1 MGLGGI
7 KLAEYADPRAVSRG
21 VGLAASS
28 KAVAARTVRRDDD
41 VTIIAAQV
49 ASASGIADYF
59 DTSVMFGDFESRIVD
74 YECTCPAIARF
85 DGLCKH
91 CVALVTT
98 YFTQPHS
105 FRDTGANRTAT
116 RSRRATSEALARCL
130 AQGAPAPAGAGS
142 RGTGALALGVAPGSV
157 HLAVRLI
164 FDGRFWSMS
173 LDAEGLQ
180 GTYVVR
186 DVEAFAHR
194 VRRGEH
200 FSYGKK
206 LAFAHRLEA
215 FDEPSRA
222 VARKVAELFPDERLF
237 GGSMFRTAGSKRVV
251 RLRESEL
258 ADMLAA
264 MGEGAAFTLERRG
277 GIEEE
282 AQARWGRPSD
292 RARAQEKAAPE
303 AGNGVATSGSASA
316 TSAPTQW
323 IIAEDVPAL
332 ALRFVSAED
341 GYSLALSEP
350 VLVVRGLEEAFVL
363 FDGTAARVTGADAR
377 AFAFLREAG
386 LTEEGADAGVSA
398 GAGAGGSVF
407 VAERD
412 AEAFCNRALP
422 VLGETIDV
430 ELPEVWEAL
439 RPVAGTLAFYFDV
452 TGKKEAALIRLVVK
466 AFYGER
472 EVVLESPADSVEEP
486 ELRPASSQAFR
497 DQALEDAAVAMAAQ
511 FFDGSMT
518 LPLRQTELAGELL
531 YGGLAQFRAI
541 GDVFTTPAFDRLIV
555 ERPPRVSLGLS
566 LRANLIQMDVRES
579 DLSAD
584 ELRAMLSAY
593 RRRKRFHRLSDGRIA
608 ALADGDVAA
617 LDDMMRDLGVSADE
631 LLAGGAELPTYQAF
645 YLDREYGD
653 AVRDRAFEDYLRC
666 LDGPGEPVAVPASLT
681 GTLRPYQMEGF
692 QWLARL
698 ASLGF
703 GGILADEMGLGKTLQ
718 MIALVKSLRDTD
730 KLDGPVLVACP
741 ASLVFNWAD
750 EFARFAPDV
759 PVCALEGS
767 RPHREAL
774 LARASGVVAEKGRVC
789 GSGRALG
796 RGDAADGDASE
807 AAASAVIVA
816 SYDRVRIDAASLAR
830 IEWSLVVLDEAQYIK
845 NHATKTTR
853 AVKRLRSRLRFA
865 LTGTPVEN
873 RLSELWSIFDFL
885 MPGFLGSYERFRERY
900 ELGIIGEDEEAAA
913 RLRALIEPFVLRRR
927 KADVLTDLPA
937 KFESIRYVPLGRE
950 QRRLYDGAEQRLRE
964 DLNAQK
970 RQNASRANRR
980 GRIPD
985 AEKSAVEV
993 LAELTRLRQ
1002 IALDPS
1008 LVFENYKG
1016 GAEKLGAIMELVDE
1030 AMEAG
1035 RKVLVFSQFTSYL
1048 DVLSAE
1054 FDRRGIGHF
1063 AITGATPKRE
1073 RVRLVNEFNGDETPV
1088 FLVSLKAGG
1097 TGLNLTGAS
1106 VVVHADPWWN
1116 AAATD
1121 QATDRA
1127 HRIGQSREVD
1137 VYKVVAKGT
1146 IEERIVALQEA
1157 KRDLADSVIAATNG
1171 EALAGLTRERLAEL
1185 LGEAD

>member
-7 KLAEYADPRAVSRG
+7 KLADYADPRAVSRG
-21 VGLAASS
+21 VGLAASA
-28 KAVAARTVRRDDD
+28 KAVTARTVRRDDD
-41 VTIIAAQV
+41 TTIIAAQV

-59 DTSVMFGDFESRIVD
+59 ETSVMFGDFESRIVD

-98 YFTQPHS
+98 YFTQPRS
-105 FRDTGANRTAT
+105 FQDTGAARAAT
-116 RSRRATSEALARCL
+116 QARRATSEALARCL
-130 AQGAPAPAGAGS
+130 AQPARPAAGAPGRSGAVAS
-142 RGTGALALGVAPGSV
+142 ALGVAPDSV
-157 HLAVRLI
+157 HLAVHLA
-164 FDGRFWSMS
+164 FDGRLWSLR
-173 LDAEGLQ
+173 LDAEGPQ

-194 VRRGEH
+194 VQRGEF

-215 FDEPSRA
+215 FDESSRA
-222 VARKVAELFPDERLF
+222 VARTLAEVFPDERLF
-237 GGSMFRTAGSKRVV
+237 GGSTFRAVSGKREV
-251 RLRESEL
+251 RLREAEL
-258 ADMLAA
+258 AGMLGA
-264 MGEGAAFTLERRG
+264 MGEGTSFVLERREGEAMTLLAAGRG
-277 GIEEE
+277 GERARVGAK
-282 AQARWGRPSD
+282 AQAEAKAPAERGGLANRASGVGEAARW
-292 RARAQEKAAPE
+292 
-303 AGNGVATSGSASA
+303 VV
-316 TSAPTQW
+316 
-323 IIAEDVPAL
+323 AEDAPAL
-332 ALRFVSAED
+332 SLEFLLAEGGYDLR
-341 GYSLALSEP
+341 LSKE
-350 VLVVRGLEEAFVL
+350 VLVVRGLEVAFVL
-363 FDGTAARVTGADAR
+363 ADGVAARTTGADAR
-377 AFAFLREAG
+377 AFSFLRDAE
-386 LTEEGADAGVSA
+386 LDAGRA
-398 GAGAGGSVF
+398 AF

-412 AEAFCNRALP
+412 AEAFCRRALP
-422 VLGETIDV
+422 VLEETLAVD
-430 ELPEVWEAL
+430 LPEAWEAL

-472 EVVLESPADSVEEP
+472 EVVLESPADSAEEP

-497 DQALEDAAVAMAAQ
+497 DQDLEDAGVAVAAQ

-531 YGGLAQFRAI
+531 YGGLAQFRAL
-541 GDVFTTPAFDRLIV
+541 GEVFTTPAFDRLIV

-608 ALADGDVAA
+608 ALGDGDVAA
-617 LDDMMRDLGVSADE
+617 LGDMMRDLGVSADT
-631 LLAGGAELPTYQAF
+631 LLAGGVELPTYQAF

-692 QWLARL
+692 QWLTRL

-730 KLDGPVLVACP
+730 KLDGPALVACP
-741 ASLVFNWAD
+741 ASLVFNWTD

-767 RPHREAL
+767 RAHREAL
-774 LARASGVVAEKGRVC
+774 LARASGIVAEKGRVY
-789 GSGRALG
+789 GSGCALG
-796 RGDAADGDASE
+796 RGGAAAGDASE
-807 AAASAVIVA
+807 AAAPAVIVA

-830 IEWSLVVLDEAQYIK
+830 VEWDLVVLDEAQYIK

-900 ELGIIGEDEEAAA
+900 ELGIVGEDEEAAA
-913 RLRALIEPFVLRRR
+913 RLRALIEPFLLRRR
-927 KADVLTDLPA
+927 KTEVLTDLPA
-937 KFESIRYVPLGRE
+937 KFESIRYVPLSRE

-980 GRIPD
+980 GHIPD

-1030 AMEAG
+1030 AADAG

-1054 FDRRGIGHF
+1054 LDRRGIAHF
-1063 AITGATPKRE
+1063 TITGATPKRE
-1073 RVRLVNEFNGDETPV
+1073 RVRLVNQFNDDETPV

-1185 LGEAD
+1185 LGDES

>member
-21 VGLAASS
+21 VGIAANAASI
-28 KAVAARTVRRDDD
+28 VDRRVRRSDD
-41 VTIIAAQV
+41 VSMVTGRV

-59 DTSVMFGDFESRIVD
+59 NVDVVFADFESRIID
-74 YECTCPAIARF
+74 YDCDCPAAARF
-85 DGLCKH
+85 DGMCKH
-91 CVALVTT
+91 CVALAVA
-98 YFTQPHS
+98 YFAQPKS
-105 FRDTGANRTAT
+105 FEEIGDGRAAVSPGRT
-116 RSRRATSEALARCL
+116 TSEALAQCL
-130 AQGAPAPAGAGS
+130 AARSDATPV
-142 RGTGALALGVAPGSV
+142 RVGALAVDAAAGTV
-157 HLAVRLI
+157 HLAVHLAY
-164 FDGRFWSMS
+164 DGRFWSMD
-173 LDAEGLQ
+173 LTVEGPR

-186 DVEAFAHR
+186 DLEAFAHR
-194 VRRGEH
+194 VQCGEH

-215 FDEPSRA
+215 FDGPSRA

-237 GGSMFRTAGSKRVV
+237 GGSMFRTAGSKRAV
-251 RLRESEL
+251 RLCEAEL
-258 ADMLAA
+258 ADLLTA
-264 MGEGAAFTLERRG
+264 MGEGAEFTFG
-277 GIEEE
+277 GWE
-282 AQARWGRPSD
+282 APPSVAS
-292 RARAQEKAAPE
+292 RSAAAPGARE
-303 AGNGVATSGSASA
+303 GDEKQDNGDDRWVVAG
-316 TSAPTQW
+316 
-323 IIAEDVPAL
+323 DVPAL
-332 ALRFVSAED
+332 TLRFVPAD
-341 GYSLALSEP
+341 GGFDLALSER

-363 FDGTAARVTGADAR
+363 SDGVAARAMGADAR
-377 AFAFLREAG
+377 AFAWLREAG
-386 LTEEGADAGVSA
+386 LTGDGAA
-398 GAGAGGSVF
+398 GAVF
-407 VAERD
+407 IAEHD
-412 AEAFCNRALP
+412 AEAFCRRALP
-422 VLGETIDV
+422 VLEETLSV

-452 TGKKEAALIRLVVK
+452 TGKKEAALIRLTVK

-472 EVVLESPADSVEEP
+472 EVVLESPADSAEEP

-497 DQALEDAAVAMAAQ
+497 DQDLEDAGVAVAAQ
-511 FFDGSMT
+511 FFDGSCT
-518 LPLRQTELAGELL
+518 LPLRKTELAGELL
-531 YGGLAQFRAI
+531 YGGLAQFRAV
-541 GDVFTTPAFDRLIV
+541 GEVFTTPAFDRLIM

-608 ALADGDVAA
+608 ALGEGDVAV
-617 LDDMMRDLGVSADE
+617 LGDMMRDLGVSADE
-631 LLAGGAELPTYQAF
+631 LLDGGAELPTYQAF

-666 LDGPGEPVAVPASLT
+666 LDGSPAPAEAPASLA
-681 GTLRPYQMEGF
+681 GTLRPYQVEGF
-692 QWLARL
+692 RWLARL

-718 MIALVKSLRDTD
+718 MIALVKSLRDAER
-730 KLDGPVLVACP
+730 LAGPVLVVCP

-759 PVCALEGS
+759 SVIALEGF
-767 RPHREAL
+767 RAHREAL
-774 LARASGVVAEKGRVC
+774 LARASGEPCVV
-789 GSGRALG
+789 
-796 RGDAADGDASE
+796 
-807 AAASAVIVA
+807 VA
-816 SYDRVRIDAASLAR
+816 SYDRVRIDGAQLAR
-830 IEWSLVVLDEAQYIK
+830 VEWGMVVLDEAQYIK

-885 MPGFLGSYERFRERY
+885 MPRFLGSYERFRERY

-980 GRIPD
+980 GHIPD

-1002 IALDPS
+1002 IALDPA

-1035 RKVLVFSQFTSYL
+1035 RKVLIFSQFTSYL

-1054 FDRRGIGHF
+1054 LDRRGIGHF

-1073 RVRLVNEFNGDETPV
+1073 RVRLVNAFNDDETPV

-1185 LGEAD
+1185 LGDES

>member
-21 VGLAASS
+21 VGIAAHAASI
-28 KAVAARTVRRDDD
+28 ADRRVRRRDDAS
-41 VTIIAAQV
+41 VITGRV
-49 ASASGIADYF
+49 ASASGVADYF
-59 DTSVMFGDFESRIVD
+59 NVDVVFADFESRIVD
-74 YECTCPAIARF
+74 YDCDCPAAARF
-85 DGLCKH
+85 EGMCKH
-91 CVALVTT
+91 CVALTVA
-98 YFTQPHS
+98 YFAQPKS
-105 FRDTGANRTAT
+105 FEEIGDGRAAVSPGRT
-116 RSRRATSEALARCL
+116 TSEALAQCL
-130 AQGAPAPAGAGS
+130 AARSDATPV
-142 RGTGALALGVAPGSV
+142 RVGALAVDAAAGTV
-157 HLAVRLI
+157 HLAVHLAY
-164 FDGRFWSMS
+164 DGRFWSMD
-173 LDAEGLQ
+173 LTVEGPR

-186 DVEAFAHR
+186 DLEAFAHR
-194 VRRGEH
+194 VQRGEH

-215 FDEPSRA
+215 FDGPSRA

-237 GGSMFRTAGSKRVV
+237 GGSMFRAAGSKRAV
-251 RLRESEL
+251 RLREAEL
-258 ADMLAA
+258 ADLLTA
-264 MGEGAAFTLERRG
+264 MGEGAEFTFGGWDAPPAAASRG
-277 GIEEE
+277 
-282 AQARWGRPSD
+282 A
-292 RARAQEKAAPE
+292 AAPGARE
-303 AGNGVATSGSASA
+303 GDEKQGNGDDLWVVAG
-316 TSAPTQW
+316 
-323 IIAEDVPAL
+323 DVPAL
-332 ALRFVSAED
+332 TLRFVPAD
-341 GYSLALSEP
+341 GGFELALSER
-350 VLVVRGLEEAFVL
+350 VLVVRGLQEAFVL
-363 FDGTAARVTGADAR
+363 SDGLAARATGVDAR
-377 AFAFLREAG
+377 AFAWLCEAG
-386 LTEEGADAGVSA
+386 LTVDGAAGEGA
-398 GAGAGGSVF
+398 VF
-407 VAERD
+407 IAERD
-412 AEAFCNRALP
+412 AEAFCRCALP
-422 VLGETIDV
+422 VLEETLSV
-430 ELPEVWEAL
+430 ELPEAWEAL

-452 TGKKEAALIRLVVK
+452 TGKKEAALIRLTVK

-472 EVVLESPADSVEEP
+472 EVVLESPADSAEEP

-497 DQALEDAAVAMAAQ
+497 DQDLEDAGVAAAAQ
-511 FFDGSMT
+511 FFDGSCT

-531 YGGLAQFRAI
+531 YGGLSQFRAV
-541 GDVFTTPAFDRLIV
+541 GEVFATPAFDRLIM

-608 ALADGDVAA
+608 ALGEGDVAA
-617 LDDMMRDLGVSADE
+617 LGDMMRDLGVSADA
-631 LLAGGAELPTYQAF
+631 LLDGGAELPTYQAF

-653 AVRDRAFEDYLRC
+653 AVRDRAFEDYLC
-666 LDGPGEPVAVPASLT
+666 YLDEPGELVAAPASLVD
-681 GTLRPYQMEGF
+681 TLRPYQVEGF
-692 QWLARL
+692 RWLARL

-718 MIALVKSLRDTD
+718 MIALVKSLRDSGQ
-730 KLDGPVLVACP
+730 LGGPVLVACP

-759 PVCALEGS
+759 PVVPLEGS
-767 RPHREAL
+767 RVQREML
-774 LARASGVVAEKGRVC
+774 VERAEGESR
-789 GSGRALG
+789 
-796 RGDAADGDASE
+796 
-807 AAASAVIVA
+807 VIVA
-816 SYDRVRIDAASLAR
+816 SYDRVRIDGPQLAR
-830 IEWSLVVLDEAQYIK
+830 AEWGMVVLDEAQYIK

-900 ELGIIGEDEEAAA
+900 ELGIIGEDEETAA

-937 KFESIRYVPLGRE
+937 KFESIRYVPLDRE

-980 GRIPD
+980 GHIPD

-1002 IALDPS
+1002 IALDPA

-1016 GAEKLGAIMELVDE
+1016 GAEKQGAIMELVDE

-1035 RKVLVFSQFTSYL
+1035 RKVLIFSQFTSYL
-1048 DVLSAE
+1048 DVLAAE
-1054 FDRRGIGHF
+1054 LDRRGIGHF

-1073 RVRLVNEFNGDETPV
+1073 RVRLVNEFNGNETPV

-1127 HRIGQSREVD
+1127 HRIGQNREVD

-1146 IEERIVALQEA
+1146 IEERIVALQQA
-1157 KRDLADSVIAATNG
+1157 KRDLADSVIAATGG

-1185 LGEAD
+1185 LGEVD

>member
-21 VGLAASS
+21 VGIAANAASI
-28 KAVAARTVRRDDD
+28 VDRRVRRSDD
-41 VTIIAAQV
+41 VSVVTGRV

-59 DTSVMFGDFESRIVD
+59 NVDVVFADFESRIID
-74 YECTCPAIARF
+74 YDCDCPAAARF
-85 DGLCKH
+85 NGMCKH
-91 CVALVTT
+91 CVALTVV
-98 YFTQPHS
+98 YFAQPKS
-105 FRDTGANRTAT
+105 FEEIGDGRAAVSPGRT
-116 RSRRATSEALARCL
+116 TSEALAQCL
-130 AQGAPAPAGAGS
+130 AARSDATPV
-142 RGTGALALGVAPGSV
+142 RVGALAVDAAAGTV
-157 HLAVRLI
+157 HLAVHLAY
-164 FDGRFWSMS
+164 DGRFWSMD
-173 LDAEGLQ
+173 LTVEGPR

-186 DVEAFAHR
+186 DLEAFAHR
-194 VRRGEH
+194 VQRGEH

-215 FDEPSRA
+215 FDGPSRA

-237 GGSMFRTAGSKRVV
+237 GGSMFRTAGSKRAV
-251 RLRESEL
+251 RLREAEL
-258 ADMLAA
+258 AGMLGA
-264 MGEGAAFTLERRG
+264 MGEGASFMLERRDRD
-277 GIEEE
+277 
-282 AQARWGRPSD
+282 AAAPAPARW
-292 RARAQEKAAPE
+292 
-303 AGNGVATSGSASA
+303 V
-316 TSAPTQW
+316 
-323 IIAEDVPAL
+323 IAEDTPAL
-332 ALRFVSAED
+332 SLEFAPAEGGYDLR
-341 GYSLALSEP
+341 LSEP

-363 FDGTAARVTGADAR
+363 SDGAAARATGADAR

-386 LTEEGADAGVSA
+386 LTEEGANAGVSA
-398 GAGAGGSVF
+398 GAGAGGGVF

-412 AEAFCNRALP
+412 AEAFCRRALP
-422 VLGETIDV
+422 VLEETIDV
-430 ELPEVWEAL
+430 ELPETWEAL

-472 EVVLESPADSVEEP
+472 EVVLESPADFAEEP

-497 DQALEDAAVAMAAQ
+497 DQDLEDAGVAVAAQ

-518 LPLRQTELAGELL
+518 LPLRQTELAGDLL
-531 YGGLAQFRAI
+531 YGGLVQFRAL
-541 GDVFTTPAFDRLIV
+541 GEVFTTPAFDRLIV

-593 RRRKRFHRLSDGRIA
+593 RRRKRFHRMSDGRIA
-608 ALADGDVAA
+608 ALGEGDVAA
-617 LDDMMRDLGVSADE
+617 LGDMMRDLGVSADE
-631 LLAGGAELPTYQAF
+631 LLDGGAELPTYQAF

-666 LDGPGEPVAVPASLT
+666 LDGPGELVAAPASLAD
-681 GTLRPYQMEGF
+681 TLRPYQVEGF
-692 QWLARL
+692 RWLARL

-718 MIALVKSLRDTD
+718 MIALVKSLRDSGQ
-730 KLDGPVLVACP
+730 LGGPVLVACP

-759 PVCALEGS
+759 PVCVLEGS
-767 RPHREAL
+767 RAHREAL
-774 LARASGVVAEKGRVC
+774 LFRATQGIDEGRVLGC
-789 GSGRALG
+789 GD
-796 RGDAADGDASE
+796 DAGEDARTTGERIAGASSADVPC
-807 AAASAVIVA
+807 VIVA
-816 SYDRVRIDAASLAR
+816 SYDRVRIDGAQLAR
-830 IEWSLVVLDEAQYIK
+830 VEWGLVVLDEAQYIK

-865 LTGTPVEN
+865 LTGTPIEN

-900 ELGIIGEDEEAAA
+900 ELGIVGEDEEAAA
-913 RLRALIEPFVLRRR
+913 RLRALIEPFLLRRR
-927 KADVLTDLPA
+927 KTEVLTDLPA
-937 KFESIRYVPLGRE
+937 KLESIRYVPLSRE

-980 GRIPD
+980 GHIPD

-1030 AMEAG
+1030 AADAG

-1054 FDRRGIGHF
+1054 LDRRGIAHF
-1063 AITGATPKRE
+1063 TITGATPKRE
-1073 RVRLVNEFNGDETPV
+1073 RVRLVNQFNDDETPV

-1185 LGEAD
+1185 LGDES

>member
-21 VGLAASS
+21 VGIAANAASI
-28 KAVAARTVRRDDD
+28 VDRRVRRSDD
-41 VTIIAAQV
+41 VSVVTGRV

-59 DTSVMFGDFESRIVD
+59 NVDVVFADFESRIID
-74 YECTCPAIARF
+74 YDCDCPAAARF
-85 DGLCKH
+85 DGMCKH
-91 CVALVTT
+91 CVALTVA
-98 YFTQPHS
+98 YFAQPKS
-105 FRDTGANRTAT
+105 FEEIGDGRAAVSPGRT
-116 RSRRATSEALARCL
+116 TSEALAQCL
-130 AQGAPAPAGAGS
+130 AARSDATPV
-142 RGTGALALGVAPGSV
+142 RVGALAVDAAAGTV
-157 HLAVRLI
+157 HLAVHLAY
-164 FDGRFWSMS
+164 DGRFWSMD
-173 LDAEGLQ
+173 LTVEGPR

-186 DVEAFAHR
+186 DLEAFAHR
-194 VRRGEH
+194 VQRGEF

-215 FDEPSRA
+215 FDGPSRA

-237 GGSMFRTAGSKRVV
+237 GGSMFRTAGSKRAV
-251 RLRESEL
+251 RLREAEL
-258 ADMLAA
+258 SGMLGA
-264 MGEGAAFTLERRG
+264 MGEGASFMLERRDRD
-277 GIEEE
+277 
-282 AQARWGRPSD
+282 AAAPAPARW
-292 RARAQEKAAPE
+292 
-303 AGNGVATSGSASA
+303 V
-316 TSAPTQW
+316 
-323 IIAEDVPAL
+323 IAEDTPAL
-332 ALRFVSAED
+332 SLEFAPAESGYDLR
-341 GYSLALSEP
+341 LSEP

-363 FDGTAARVTGADAR
+363 SDGAAARATGADAR

-386 LTEEGADAGVSA
+386 LTEEGANAGVSA
-398 GAGAGGSVF
+398 GAGAGAGGVF

-412 AEAFCNRALP
+412 AEAFCRRALP
-422 VLGETIDV
+422 VLEETIDV
-430 ELPEVWEAL
+430 ALPEAWEAL
-439 RPVAGTLAFYFDV
+439 RPVVGTLAFYFDV

-472 EVVLESPADSVEEP
+472 EVVLESPADSAEEP

-497 DQALEDAAVAMAAQ
+497 DQDLEDAGVAVAAQ

-518 LPLRQTELAGELL
+518 LPLRQTELAGDLL
-531 YGGLAQFRAI
+531 YGGLVQFRAL
-541 GDVFTTPAFDRLIV
+541 GEVFTTPAFDRLIV

-593 RRRKRFHRLSDGRIA
+593 RRRKRFHRMSDGRIA
-608 ALADGDVAA
+608 ALGEGDVAA
-617 LDDMMRDLGVSADE
+617 LGDMMRDLGVSADE
-631 LLAGGAELPTYQAF
+631 LLDGGAELPTYQAF

-666 LDGPGEPVAVPASLT
+666 LDGPGELVAAPASLAD
-681 GTLRPYQMEGF
+681 TLRPYQVEGF
-692 QWLARL
+692 RWLARL

-718 MIALVKSLRDTD
+718 MIALVKSLRDSGQ
-730 KLDGPVLVACP
+730 LGGPVLVACP

-767 RPHREAL
+767 RAHREAL
-774 LARASGVVAEKGRVC
+774 LFRATQGIDEGRVLGC
-789 GSGRALG
+789 GD
-796 RGDAADGDASE
+796 DAGEDARTAGERIAGASSADVPC
-807 AAASAVIVA
+807 VIVA
-816 SYDRVRIDAASLAR
+816 SYDRVRIDGAQLAR
-830 IEWSLVVLDEAQYIK
+830 VEWGLVVLDEAQYIK

-900 ELGIIGEDEEAAA
+900 ELGIVGEDEEAAA

-937 KFESIRYVPLGRE
+937 KLESIRYVPLGRE

-980 GRIPD
+980 GHIPD

-1002 IALDPS
+1002 IALDPA

-1035 RKVLVFSQFTSYL
+1035 RKVLIFSQFTSYL

-1054 FDRRGIGHF
+1054 LDRRGIGHF

-1073 RVRLVNEFNGDETPV
+1073 RVRLVNEFNANETPV

-1127 HRIGQSREVD
+1127 HRIGQNREVD

-1157 KRDLADSVIAATNG
+1157 KRDLADSVIAATAG

>member
-21 VGLAASS
+21 VGIAANAASI
-28 KAVAARTVRRDDD
+28 VDRRVRRSDD
-41 VTIIAAQV
+41 VSVVTGRV

-59 DTSVMFGDFESRIVD
+59 NVDVVFADFESRIID
-74 YECTCPAIARF
+74 YDCDCPAAARF
-85 DGLCKH
+85 NGMCKH
-91 CVALVTT
+91 CVALTVA
-98 YFTQPHS
+98 YFAQPKS
-105 FRDTGANRTAT
+105 FEEIGDGRAAVSPGRT
-116 RSRRATSEALARCL
+116 TSEALAQCL
-130 AQGAPAPAGAGS
+130 AARSDATPV
-142 RGTGALALGVAPGSV
+142 RVGALAVDAAAGTV
-157 HLAVRLI
+157 HLAVHLAY
-164 FDGRFWSMS
+164 DGRFWSMD
-173 LDAEGLQ
+173 LTVEGPR

-186 DVEAFAHR
+186 DLEAFAHR
-194 VRRGEH
+194 VQRGEH

-215 FDEPSRA
+215 FDGPSRA

-237 GGSMFRTAGSKRVV
+237 GGSMFRTAGSKRAV
-251 RLRESEL
+251 RLREAEL
-258 ADMLAA
+258 AGMLGA
-264 MGEGAAFTLERRG
+264 MGEGASFMLERRDRD
-277 GIEEE
+277 
-282 AQARWGRPSD
+282 AAAPAPARW
-292 RARAQEKAAPE
+292 
-303 AGNGVATSGSASA
+303 V
-316 TSAPTQW
+316 
-323 IIAEDVPAL
+323 IAEDTPAL
-332 ALRFVSAED
+332 SLEFAPAEGGYDLR
-341 GYSLALSEP
+341 LSEP

-363 FDGTAARVTGADAR
+363 SDGAAARATGADAR

-386 LTEEGADAGVSA
+386 LTEEGANAGVSA
-398 GAGAGGSVF
+398 GAGAGGGVF

-412 AEAFCNRALP
+412 AEAFCRRALP
-422 VLGETIDV
+422 VLEETIDV
-430 ELPEVWEAL
+430 ELPETWEAL

-452 TGKKEAALIRLVVK
+452 TGKKEAALIRLTVK

-472 EVVLESPADSVEEP
+472 EVVLESPADSAEEP

-497 DQALEDAAVAMAAQ
+497 DQDLEDAGVAVAAQ

-518 LPLRQTELAGELL
+518 LPLRQTELAGDLL
-531 YGGLAQFRAI
+531 YGGLVQFRAL
-541 GDVFTTPAFDRLIV
+541 GEVFTTPAFDRLIV

-593 RRRKRFHRLSDGRIA
+593 RRRKRFHRMSDGRIA
-608 ALADGDVAA
+608 ALGEGDVAA
-617 LDDMMRDLGVSADE
+617 LGDMMRDLGVSADE
-631 LLAGGAELPTYQAF
+631 LLDGGAELPTYQAF

-666 LDGPGEPVAVPASLT
+666 LDGPGELVAAPASLAD
-681 GTLRPYQMEGF
+681 TLRPYQVEGF
-692 QWLARL
+692 RWLARL

-718 MIALVKSLRDTD
+718 MIALVKSLRDSGQ
-730 KLDGPVLVACP
+730 LGGPVLVACP

-767 RPHREAL
+767 RAHREAL
-774 LARASGVVAEKGRVC
+774 LFRATQGIDEGRVLGC
-789 GSGRALG
+789 GD
-796 RGDAADGDASE
+796 DAGEDARTTGERIAGASSADVPC
-807 AAASAVIVA
+807 VIVA
-816 SYDRVRIDAASLAR
+816 SYDRVRIDGAQLAR
-830 IEWSLVVLDEAQYIK
+830 VEWGLVVLDEAQYIK

-937 KFESIRYVPLGRE
+937 KLESIRYVPLGRE

-980 GRIPD
+980 GHIPD

-1002 IALDPS
+1002 IALDPA

-1054 FDRRGIGHF
+1054 LDRRGIGHF

-1073 RVRLVNEFNGDETPV
+1073 RVRLVNEFNANETPV

-1106 VVVHADPWWN
+1106 IVVHADPWWN

-1127 HRIGQSREVD
+1127 HRIGQNREVD

-1146 IEERIVALQEA
+1146 IEERIVALQQA
-1157 KRDLADSVIAATNG
+1157 KRDLADSVIAATGG

>member
-21 VGLAASS
+21 VGIAANAASI
-28 KAVAARTVRRDDD
+28 VDRRVRRSDD
-41 VTIIAAQV
+41 VAVVTGRV

-59 DTSVMFGDFESRIVD
+59 SADVVFADFESRIID
-74 YECTCPAIARF
+74 YDCDCPAAARF
-85 DGLCKH
+85 DGMCKH
-91 CVALVTT
+91 CVALTVA
-98 YFTQPHS
+98 YFAQPKS
-105 FRDTGANRTAT
+105 FEEACDG
-116 RSRRATSEALARCL
+116 RAAVPSARKTSEALAQCL
-130 AQGAPAPAGAGS
+130 AARPGATCANAGSAVAGA
-142 RGTGALALGVAPGSV
+142 ALGTV
-157 HLAVRLI
+157 HLAVHLAY
-164 FDGRFWSMS
+164 DGRFWSMS
-173 LDAEGLQ
+173 LNAEGPQ

-194 VRRGEH
+194 VQRGEF

-215 FDEPSRA
+215 FDGPSRA
-222 VARKVAELFPDERLF
+222 VARTLVEVFPDERLF
-237 GGSMFRTAGSKRVV
+237 GGSTFRAVVGKREV
-251 RLRESEL
+251 RLREAEL
-258 ADMLAA
+258 AGMLGA
-264 MGEGAAFTLERRG
+264 MGEGASFVLERREGEAIASPAVGRG
-277 GIEEE
+277 GERARVDAK
-282 AQARWGRPSD
+282 AQAEAKAPAERGDLANRASGGGESARW
-292 RARAQEKAAPE
+292 
-303 AGNGVATSGSASA
+303 VV
-316 TSAPTQW
+316 
-323 IIAEDVPAL
+323 AEDAPAL
-332 ALRFVSAED
+332 SLEFLPAEGGYDLR
-341 GYSLALSEP
+341 LSED
-350 VLVVRGLEEAFVL
+350 VLVVRGLEVAFVL
-363 FDGTAARVTGADAR
+363 ADGVAAWTTGADAR
-377 AFAFLREAG
+377 AFSFLRDAE
-386 LTEEGADAGVSA
+386 LDAGRA
-398 GAGAGGSVF
+398 AF
-407 VAERD
+407 VAECD
-412 AEAFCNRALP
+412 AEAFCRRALP
-422 VLGETIDV
+422 VLEETLAV
-430 ELPEVWEAL
+430 ELPEAWEAL

-472 EVVLESPADSVEEP
+472 EVVLESPADSAEEP

-497 DQALEDAAVAMAAQ
+497 DQDLEDAGVAVAAQ

-518 LPLRQTELAGELL
+518 LPLRQTELAGDLL
-531 YGGLAQFRAI
+531 YGGLVQFRAL
-541 GDVFTTPAFDRLIV
+541 GEVFTTPAFDRLIV

-593 RRRKRFHRLSDGRIA
+593 RRRKRFHRMSDGRIA
-608 ALADGDVAA
+608 ALGEGDVAA
-617 LDDMMRDLGVSADE
+617 LGDMMRDLGVSADE
-631 LLAGGAELPTYQAF
+631 LLDGGAELPTYQAF

-666 LDGPGEPVAVPASLT
+666 LDEPGELVAAPASLA
-681 GTLRPYQMEGF
+681 GTLRPYQVEGF
-692 QWLARL
+692 RWLARL

-718 MIALVKSLRDTD
+718 MIALVKSLRDSGQ
-730 KLDGPVLVACP
+730 LGGPVLVACP

-750 EFARFAPDV
+750 EFVRFAPDV
-759 PVCALEGS
+759 PVIALEGS
-767 RPHREAL
+767 RAHREAL
-774 LARASGVVAEKGRVC
+774 LARASGEPC
-789 GSGRALG
+789 
-796 RGDAADGDASE
+796 
-807 AAASAVIVA
+807 VIVA

-830 IEWSLVVLDEAQYIK
+830 VEWGLVVLDEAQYIK

-900 ELGIIGEDEEAAA
+900 ELGIVGEDEEAAA
-913 RLRALIEPFVLRRR
+913 RLRALIEPFLLRRR
-927 KADVLTDLPA
+927 KTEVLTDLPA
-937 KFESIRYVPLGRE
+937 KLESIRYVPLSRE
-950 QRRLYDGAEQRLRE
+950 QRRLYDAAEQRLRE

-980 GRIPD
+980 GHIPD

-1016 GAEKLGAIMELVDE
+1016 GAEKLGAIMELVHE

-1048 DVLSAE
+1048 DVLSTE
-1054 FDRRGIGHF
+1054 LDRRGIGHF

-1073 RVRLVNEFNGDETPV
+1073 RVRLVQQFNDDETPV

-1185 LGEAD
+1185 LGDES

>member
-21 VGLAASS
+21 VGIAANAASI
-28 KAVAARTVRRDDD
+28 VDRRVRRSDD
-41 VTIIAAQV
+41 VSMVTGRV

-59 DTSVMFGDFESRIVD
+59 NVDVVFADFESRIID
-74 YECTCPAIARF
+74 YDCDCPAAARF
-85 DGLCKH
+85 DGMCKH
-91 CVALVTT
+91 CVALTVA
-98 YFTQPHS
+98 YFAQPKS
-105 FRDTGANRTAT
+105 FEEIGDVRAAVSPGRT
-116 RSRRATSEALARCL
+116 TSEALAQCL
-130 AQGAPAPAGAGS
+130 AARSDATPV
-142 RGTGALALGVAPGSV
+142 RVGALAVDAAAGTV
-157 HLAVRLI
+157 HLAVHLAY
-164 FDGRFWSMS
+164 DGRFWSMD
-173 LDAEGLQ
+173 LTVEGPR

-186 DVEAFAHR
+186 DLEAFAHR
-194 VRRGEH
+194 VQRGEH

-215 FDEPSRA
+215 FDGPSRA

-237 GGSMFRTAGSKRVV
+237 GGSMFRTAGSKREV
-251 RLRESEL
+251 RLREAEL
-258 ADMLAA
+258 AGMLGA
-264 MGEGAAFTLERRG
+264 MGEGAEFTFGGWEAPLAVANRG
-277 GIEEE
+277 TVGPG
-282 AQARWGRPSD
+282 AREGD
-292 RARAQEKAAPE
+292 EKQ
-303 AGNGVATSGSASA
+303 GNGDGLWVVTR
-316 TSAPTQW
+316 
-323 IIAEDVPAL
+323 DVPAL
-332 ALRFVSAED
+332 TLRFVPAE
-341 GYSLALSEP
+341 GGFELALSER

-363 FDGTAARVTGADAR
+363 SDGVAARATGADAR
-377 AFAFLREAG
+377 AFAWLREAG
-386 LTEEGADAGVSA
+386 LTADGSA
-398 GAGAGGSVF
+398 GEAPVF
-407 VAERD
+407 IAERD
-412 AEAFCNRALP
+412 AEAFCRRALP
-422 VLGETIDV
+422 VLEETLSV
-430 ELPEVWEAL
+430 ELPETWEAL

-472 EVVLESPADSVEEP
+472 EVVLESPADSAEEP

-497 DQALEDAAVAMAAQ
+497 DQDLEDAGVAVAAQ

-518 LPLRQTELAGELL
+518 LPLRQTELAGDLL
-531 YGGLAQFRAI
+531 YGGLVQFRAL
-541 GDVFTTPAFDRLIV
+541 GEVFTTPAFDRLIV

-608 ALADGDVAA
+608 ALGEGDVAV
-617 LDDMMRDLGVSADE
+617 LGDMMRDLGVSADA
-631 LLAGGAELPTYQAF
+631 LLDGSAELPTYQAF

-666 LDGPGEPVAVPASLT
+666 LDGSPAAAEVPASLAD
-681 GTLRPYQMEGF
+681 TLRPYQVEGF
-692 QWLARL
+692 RWLARL

-718 MIALVKSLRDTD
+718 MIALVKSLRDSGQ
-730 KLDGPVLVACP
+730 LDGPVLVVCP

-759 PVCALEGS
+759 LVIALEGS
-767 RPHREAL
+767 RAHREAL
-774 LARASGVVAEKGRVC
+774 LARANGAPCVV
-789 GSGRALG
+789 
-796 RGDAADGDASE
+796 
-807 AAASAVIVA
+807 VA

-830 IEWSLVVLDEAQYIK
+830 IEWGLVVLDEAQYIK

-937 KFESIRYVPLGRE
+937 KLESIRYVPLGCE

-980 GRIPD
+980 GHIPD

-1002 IALDPS
+1002 IALDPA

-1054 FDRRGIGHF
+1054 LDRRGIGHF

-1073 RVRLVNEFNGDETPV
+1073 RVRLVNEFNANETPV

-1127 HRIGQSREVD
+1127 HRIGQNREVD

-1157 KRDLADSVIAATNG
+1157 KRDLADSVIAATAG

>member
-7 KLAEYADPRAVSRG
+7 KLADYADPRAVSRG
-21 VGLAASS
+21 VGLAASA
-28 KAVAARTVRRDDD
+28 KAVADRTVRRDDD
-41 VTIIAAQV
+41 TTIISAQV

-59 DTSVMFGDFESRIVD
+59 ETSVMFGDFESRIVD

-98 YFTQPHS
+98 YFTQPRS
-105 FRDTGANRTAT
+105 FRDVGANRAAS
-116 RSRRATSEALARCL
+116 RSQRTTSEALARCL
-130 AQGAPAPAGAGS
+130 AQGATAPAGAAS
-142 RGTGALALGVAPGSV
+142 RGAGLPVLGVAPGSV
-157 HLAVRLI
+157 HLTPHLA
-164 FDGRFWSMS
+164 FDGRLWSLR
-173 LDAEGLQ
+173 LDAEGPQ

-186 DVEAFAHR
+186 DLEALAHR
-194 VRRGEH
+194 VQRGEY

-215 FDEPSRA
+215 FDGPSRA
-222 VARKVAELFPDERLF
+222 VARTLAEVFPDERLF
-237 GGSMFRTAGSKRVV
+237 GGSTFRAAAGKREV
-251 RLRESEL
+251 RLREAEL
-258 ADMLAA
+258 ADMLDA
-264 MGEGAAFTLERRG
+264 MGERASFILERSDGGAA
-277 GIEEE
+277 
-282 AQARWGRPSD
+282 
-292 RARAQEKAAPE
+292 AP
-303 AGNGVATSGSASA
+303 
-316 TSAPTQW
+316 APTPW
-323 IIAEDVPAL
+323 TIAEDIPTASL
-332 ALRFVSAED
+332 EFLPSEGGYDLR
-341 GYSLALSEP
+341 LSKE
-350 VLVVRGLEEAFVL
+350 VLVVRGLEVAFVL
-363 FDGTAARVTGADAR
+363 ADGIAARTTGADAR
-377 AFAFLREAG
+377 AFSFLRDAE
-386 LTEEGADAGVSA
+386 LDAGRA
-398 GAGAGGSVF
+398 AF

-412 AEAFCNRALP
+412 AEAFCRRALP
-422 VLGETIDV
+422 VLEETLAVD
-430 ELPEVWEAL
+430 LPEAWEAL

-452 TGKKEAALIRLVVK
+452 TGKKEAALIRLTAK

-472 EVVLESPADSVEEP
+472 EVVLESPADSAEEP

-497 DQALEDAAVAMAAQ
+497 DQDLEDAGVAVAAQ
-511 FFDGSMT
+511 FFDGSCT

-531 YGGLAQFRAI
+531 YGGLAQFRAV
-541 GDVFTTPAFDRLIV
+541 GEVFTTPAFDRLIV

-593 RRRKRFHRLSDGRIA
+593 RRRKRFHRMSDGRIA
-608 ALADGDVAA
+608 ALGEGDVAA
-617 LDDMMRDLGVSADE
+617 LGDMMRDLGVSADE
-631 LLAGGAELPTYQAF
+631 LLDGGAELPTYQAF

-666 LDGPGEPVAVPASLT
+666 LDGPGEPVAAPASLA
-681 GTLRPYQMEGF
+681 GTLRPYQVEGF
-692 QWLARL
+692 RWLARL

-718 MIALVKSLRDTD
+718 MIALVKSLRDSGQ
-730 KLDGPVLVACP
+730 LGGPVLVACP

-767 RPHREAL
+767 RAHREVL
-774 LARASGVVAEKGRVC
+774 LFRATQGIDEGRVLGC
-789 GSGRALG
+789 GD
-796 RGDAADGDASE
+796 DAGEDARTAGERIAGASSADVPC
-807 AAASAVIVA
+807 VIVA
-816 SYDRVRIDAASLAR
+816 SYDRVRIDGAQLAR
-830 IEWSLVVLDEAQYIK
+830 VEWGLVVLDEAQYIK

-853 AVKRLRSRLRFA
+853 AVKRLRAPLRFA

-937 KFESIRYVPLGRE
+937 KLESIRYVPLGCE

-980 GRIPD
+980 GHIPD

-1002 IALDPS
+1002 IALDPA

-1054 FDRRGIGHF
+1054 LDRRGIGHF

-1073 RVRLVNEFNGDETPV
+1073 RVRLVNEFNANETPV

-1127 HRIGQSREVD
+1127 HRIGQNREVD

-1157 KRDLADSVIAATNG
+1157 KRDLADSVIAATAG

>member
-21 VGLAASS
+21 VGIAANAASI
-28 KAVAARTVRRDDD
+28 VDRRVRRSDD
-41 VTIIAAQV
+41 VSVVTGRV

-59 DTSVMFGDFESRIVD
+59 NVDVVFADFESRIID
-74 YECTCPAIARF
+74 YDCDCPAAARF
-85 DGLCKH
+85 DGMCKH
-91 CVALVTT
+91 CVALTVA
-98 YFTQPHS
+98 YFAQPKS
-105 FRDTGANRTAT
+105 FEEACDGRVAVSSARK
-116 RSRRATSEALARCL
+116 TSEALAQCL
-130 AQGAPAPAGAGS
+130 AARPGATGVNAGS
-142 RGTGALALGVAPGSV
+142 AIAGTASGAV
-157 HLAVRLI
+157 HLAVHLAY
-164 FDGRFWSMS
+164 DGRFWSMS
-173 LDAEGLQ
+173 LDAEGPQ
-180 GTYVVR
+180 GAYVVR
-186 DVEAFAHR
+186 DMEAFAHR
-194 VRRGEH
+194 VQRGEF

-215 FDEPSRA
+215 FDGPSRA

-237 GGSMFRTAGSKRVV
+237 GGSMFRTAGSKRAV
-251 RLRESEL
+251 RLREAEL
-258 ADMLAA
+258 AGMLGA
-264 MGEGAAFTLERRG
+264 MGEGASFMLERRDRD
-277 GIEEE
+277 
-282 AQARWGRPSD
+282 AAAPAPARW
-292 RARAQEKAAPE
+292 
-303 AGNGVATSGSASA
+303 V
-316 TSAPTQW
+316 
-323 IIAEDVPAL
+323 IAEDTPAL
-332 ALRFVSAED
+332 SLGFAPAEGGYDLR
-341 GYSLALSEP
+341 LSEP

-363 FDGTAARVTGADAR
+363 SDGAAARATGADAR

-386 LTEEGADAGVSA
+386 LTEEGANAGVSA
-398 GAGAGGSVF
+398 GAGAGGGVF

-412 AEAFCNRALP
+412 AEAFCRRALP
-422 VLGETIDV
+422 VLEETIDV
-430 ELPEVWEAL
+430 VLPEAWEAL

-452 TGKKEAALIRLVVK
+452 VGKKEAALIRLTVK

-472 EVVLESPADSVEEP
+472 EVVLESPADSAEEP
-486 ELRPASSQAFR
+486 ELCPASSQAFR
-497 DQALEDAAVAMAAQ
+497 DQDLEDAGVAVAAQ

-518 LPLRQTELAGELL
+518 LPLRQTELAGDLL
-531 YGGLAQFRAI
+531 YGGLVQFRAL
-541 GDVFTTPAFDRLIV
+541 GEVFTTPAFDRLIV

-593 RRRKRFHRLSDGRIA
+593 RRRKRFHRMGDGRIA
-608 ALADGDVAA
+608 ALGEGDVAA
-617 LDDMMRDLGVSADE
+617 LGDMMRDLGVSADE
-631 LLAGGAELPTYQAF
+631 LLDGGAELPTYQAF

-666 LDGPGEPVAVPASLT
+666 LDGPGEPVAAPASLA
-681 GTLRPYQMEGF
+681 GTLRPYQVEGF
-692 QWLARL
+692 RWLARL

-718 MIALVKSLRDTD
+718 MIALVKSLRDSGQ
-730 KLDGPVLVACP
+730 LGGPVLVACP

-759 PVCALEGS
+759 PVCALEGF
-767 RPHREAL
+767 RAHREAL
-774 LARASGVVAEKGRVC
+774 LFRATQGIDEGRVFGC
-789 GSGRALG
+789 GD
-796 RGDAADGDASE
+796 DAGEDARTTGERIAGASSADVPC
-807 AAASAVIVA
+807 VIVA
-816 SYDRVRIDAASLAR
+816 SYDRVRIDGAQLAR
-830 IEWSLVVLDEAQYIK
+830 VEWGLVVLDEAQYIK

-937 KFESIRYVPLGRE
+937 KLESIRYVPLGRE

-980 GRIPD
+980 GHIPD

-1002 IALDPS
+1002 IALDPA

-1035 RKVLVFSQFTSYL
+1035 RKVLIFSQFTSYL

-1054 FDRRGIGHF
+1054 LNRRGIGHF

-1073 RVRLVNEFNGDETPV
+1073 RVRLVRQFNNDETPV

-1127 HRIGQSREVD
+1127 HRIGQNREVD

-1146 IEERIVALQEA
+1146 IEERIVALQQA
-1157 KRDLADSVIAATNG
+1157 KRDLADSVIVATAG

>member
-7 KLAEYADPRAVSRG
+7 KLADYADPRAVSRG
-21 VGLAASS
+21 VGLAASA
-28 KAVAARTVRRDDD
+28 KAVADRTVRRDDD
-41 VTIIAAQV
+41 TTIISAQV

-59 DTSVMFGDFESRIVD
+59 ETSVMFGDFESRIVD

-98 YFTQPHS
+98 YFTQPRS
-105 FRDTGANRTAT
+105 FRDVGANRAAS
-116 RSRRATSEALARCL
+116 RSQRTTSEALARCL
-130 AQGAPAPAGAGS
+130 AQGATAPAGAAS
-142 RGTGALALGVAPGSV
+142 RGAGLPVLGVAPGSV
-157 HLAVRLI
+157 HLTPHLA
-164 FDGRFWSMS
+164 FDGRLWSLR
-173 LDAEGLQ
+173 LDAEGPQ

-186 DVEAFAHR
+186 DLEALAHR
-194 VRRGEH
+194 VQRGEY

-215 FDEPSRA
+215 FDGPSRA
-222 VARKVAELFPDERLF
+222 VARTLAEVFPDERLF
-237 GGSMFRTAGSKRVV
+237 GGSTFRAAAGKREV
-251 RLRESEL
+251 RLREAEL
-258 ADMLAA
+258 ADMLDA
-264 MGEGAAFTLERRG
+264 MGERASFILERSDGGAA
-277 GIEEE
+277 
-282 AQARWGRPSD
+282 
-292 RARAQEKAAPE
+292 AP
-303 AGNGVATSGSASA
+303 
-316 TSAPTQW
+316 APTPW
-323 IIAEDVPAL
+323 TIAEDIPTASL
-332 ALRFVSAED
+332 EFLPSEGGYDLR
-341 GYSLALSEP
+341 LSKE
-350 VLVVRGLEEAFVL
+350 VLVVRGLEVAFVL
-363 FDGTAARVTGADAR
+363 ADGIAARTTGADAR
-377 AFAFLREAG
+377 AFSFLRDAE
-386 LTEEGADAGVSA
+386 LDAGRA
-398 GAGAGGSVF
+398 AF

-412 AEAFCNRALP
+412 AEAFCRRALP
-422 VLGETIDV
+422 VLEETLAVD
-430 ELPEVWEAL
+430 LPEAWEAL

-452 TGKKEAALIRLVVK
+452 TGKKEAALIRLTAK

-472 EVVLESPADSVEEP
+472 EVVLESPADSAEEP

-497 DQALEDAAVAMAAQ
+497 DQDLEDAGVAVAAQ
-511 FFDGSMT
+511 FFDGSCT

-531 YGGLAQFRAI
+531 YGGLAQFRAV
-541 GDVFTTPAFDRLIV
+541 GEVFTTPAFDRLIV

-593 RRRKRFHRLSDGRIA
+593 RRRKRFHRMSDGRIA
-608 ALADGDVAA
+608 ALGEGDVAA
-617 LDDMMRDLGVSADE
+617 LGDMMRDLGVSADA
-631 LLAGGAELPTYQAF
+631 LLEGGAELPTYQAF

-653 AVRDRAFEDYLRC
+653 AVRDRAFEDYLCC
-666 LDGPGEPVAVPASLT
+666 LDGPGELVAAPASLAD
-681 GTLRPYQMEGF
+681 TLRPYQVEGF
-692 QWLARL
+692 RWLARL

-718 MIALVKSLRDTD
+718 MIALVKSLRDSGQ
-730 KLDGPVLVACP
+730 LGGPVLVACP

-767 RPHREAL
+767 RAHREAL
-774 LARASGVVAEKGRVC
+774 LFRATQGIDEGRVLGC
-789 GSGRALG
+789 GD
-796 RGDAADGDASE
+796 DAGEDARTTGERIAGASSADVPC
-807 AAASAVIVA
+807 VIVA
-816 SYDRVRIDAASLAR
+816 SYDRVRIDGAQLAR
-830 IEWSLVVLDEAQYIK
+830 VEWGLVVLDEAQYIK

-900 ELGIIGEDEEAAA
+900 ELGIIGEDEETAA

-937 KFESIRYVPLGRE
+937 KFESIRYVPLDRE

-980 GRIPD
+980 GHIPD

-1002 IALDPS
+1002 IALDPA

-1054 FDRRGIGHF
+1054 LDRRGIGHF

-1073 RVRLVNEFNGDETPV
+1073 RVRLVNEFNANETPV

-1127 HRIGQSREVD
+1127 HRIGQNREVD

-1146 IEERIVALQEA
+1146 IEERIVALQQA
-1157 KRDLADSVIAATNG
+1157 KRDLADSVIAATGG

>member
-21 VGLAASS
+21 VGIAANAASI
-28 KAVAARTVRRDDD
+28 VDRRVRRSDD
-41 VTIIAAQV
+41 VSVVTGRV

-59 DTSVMFGDFESRIVD
+59 NVDVVFADFESRIID
-74 YECTCPAIARF
+74 YDCDCPAAARF
-85 DGLCKH
+85 DGMCKH
-91 CVALVTT
+91 CVALAVA
-98 YFTQPHS
+98 YFAQPKS
-105 FRDTGANRTAT
+105 FEEIGDGRAAVSPGRT
-116 RSRRATSEALARCL
+116 TSEALAQCL
-130 AQGAPAPAGAGS
+130 AARSDATPV
-142 RGTGALALGVAPGSV
+142 RVGALAVDAAAGTV
-157 HLAVRLI
+157 HLAVHLAY
-164 FDGRFWSMS
+164 DGRFWSMD
-173 LDAEGLQ
+173 LTVEGPR

-186 DVEAFAHR
+186 DLEAFAHR
-194 VRRGEH
+194 VQCGEH

-215 FDEPSRA
+215 FDGPSRA

-237 GGSMFRTAGSKRVV
+237 GGSMFRTAGSKRAV
-251 RLRESEL
+251 RLREAEL
-258 ADMLAA
+258 ADLLTA
-264 MGEGAAFTLERRG
+264 MGEGAEFTFGGWEAPPSVASRG
-277 GIEEE
+277 
-282 AQARWGRPSD
+282 A
-292 RARAQEKAAPE
+292 AAPGARE
-303 AGNGVATSGSASA
+303 GDEKQDNGDDRWVVAG
-316 TSAPTQW
+316 
-323 IIAEDVPAL
+323 DVPAL
-332 ALRFVSAED
+332 TLRFVPAD
-341 GYSLALSEP
+341 GGFDLALSER

-363 FDGTAARVTGADAR
+363 SDGVAARAMGADAR
-377 AFAFLREAG
+377 AFAWLREAG
-386 LTEEGADAGVSA
+386 LTGDGAA
-398 GAGAGGSVF
+398 GAVF
-407 VAERD
+407 IAEHD
-412 AEAFCNRALP
+412 AEAFCRRALP
-422 VLGETIDV
+422 VLEETLSV

-452 TGKKEAALIRLVVK
+452 TGKKEAALIRLTVK

-472 EVVLESPADSVEEP
+472 EVVLESPADSAEEP

-497 DQALEDAAVAMAAQ
+497 DQDLEDAGVAVAAQ
-511 FFDGSMT
+511 FFDGSCT

-531 YGGLAQFRAI
+531 YGGLAQFRAA
-541 GDVFTTPAFDRLIV
+541 GEVFTTPAFDRLIM

-593 RRRKRFHRLSDGRIA
+593 RRRKRFHRMSDGRIA
-608 ALADGDVAA
+608 ALGEGDVAV
-617 LDDMMRDLGVSADE
+617 LGDMMRDLGVSADA
-631 LLAGGAELPTYQAF
+631 LLDGGAELPTYQAF

-666 LDGPGEPVAVPASLT
+666 LDGSPAPAEAPASLA
-681 GTLRPYQMEGF
+681 GTLRPYQVEGF
-692 QWLARL
+692 RWLTRL

-718 MIALVKSLRDTD
+718 MIALVKSLRDAER
-730 KLDGPVLVACP
+730 LAGPVLVVCP

-750 EFARFAPDV
+750 EFARFASDV
-759 PVCALEGS
+759 PVIALEGS
-767 RPHREAL
+767 RAHREAL
-774 LARASGVVAEKGRVC
+774 LARASAEPCVV
-789 GSGRALG
+789 
-796 RGDAADGDASE
+796 
-807 AAASAVIVA
+807 VA

-830 IEWSLVVLDEAQYIK
+830 IEWGLVVLDEAQYIK

-900 ELGIIGEDEEAAA
+900 ELGIVGEDEEAAA
-913 RLRALIEPFVLRRR
+913 RLRALIEPFLLRRR
-927 KADVLTDLPA
+927 KTEVLTDLPA
-937 KFESIRYVPLGRE
+937 KLESIRYVPLSRE

-980 GRIPD
+980 GHIPD

-1030 AMEAG
+1030 AADAG

-1054 FDRRGIGHF
+1054 LDRRGIAHF
-1063 AITGATPKRE
+1063 TITGATSKRE
-1073 RVRLVNEFNGDETPV
+1073 RVRLVNQFNDDETPV

-1137 VYKVVAKGT
+1137 VYKVVAKDT

-1185 LGEAD
+1185 LGDES

>member
-21 VGLAASS
+21 VGIAANAASI
-28 KAVAARTVRRDDD
+28 VDRRVRRSDD
-41 VTIIAAQV
+41 VSVVTGRV

-59 DTSVMFGDFESRIVD
+59 NVDVVFADFESRIID
-74 YECTCPAIARF
+74 YDCDCPAAARF
-85 DGLCKH
+85 DGMCKH
-91 CVALVTT
+91 CVALTVA
-98 YFTQPHS
+98 YFAQPKS
-105 FRDTGANRTAT
+105 FEEIGDGRAAVSPGRT
-116 RSRRATSEALARCL
+116 TSEALAQCL
-130 AQGAPAPAGAGS
+130 AARSDATPV
-142 RGTGALALGVAPGSV
+142 RVGALAVDAAAGTV
-157 HLAVRLI
+157 HLAVHLAY
-164 FDGRFWSMS
+164 DGRFWSMD
-173 LDAEGLQ
+173 LTVEGPR

-186 DVEAFAHR
+186 DLEAFAHR
-194 VRRGEH
+194 VQRGEH

-215 FDEPSRA
+215 FDGPSRA

-237 GGSMFRTAGSKRVV
+237 GGSMFRTAGSKRAV
-251 RLRESEL
+251 RLREAEL
-258 ADMLAA
+258 SGMLGA
-264 MGEGAAFTLERRG
+264 MGEGASFMLERRDRD
-277 GIEEE
+277 
-282 AQARWGRPSD
+282 AAAPAPARW
-292 RARAQEKAAPE
+292 
-303 AGNGVATSGSASA
+303 V
-316 TSAPTQW
+316 
-323 IIAEDVPAL
+323 IAEDTPAL
-332 ALRFVSAED
+332 SLGFAPAEGGYDLR
-341 GYSLALSEP
+341 LSEP

-363 FDGTAARVTGADAR
+363 SDGAAARATGADAR

-386 LTEEGADAGVSA
+386 LTEEGANAGVSA
-398 GAGAGGSVF
+398 GAGAGGGVF

-412 AEAFCNRALP
+412 AEAFCRRALP
-422 VLGETIDV
+422 VLEETIDV
-430 ELPEVWEAL
+430 ELPETWEAL

-472 EVVLESPADSVEEP
+472 EVVLESPADSAEEP

-497 DQALEDAAVAMAAQ
+497 DQDLEDAGVAVAAQ

-518 LPLRQTELAGELL
+518 LPLRQTELAGDLL
-531 YGGLAQFRAI
+531 YGGLVQFRAL
-541 GDVFTTPAFDRLIV
+541 GEVFTTPAFDRLIV

-593 RRRKRFHRLSDGRIA
+593 RRRKRFHRMSDGRIA
-608 ALADGDVAA
+608 ALGEGDVAA
-617 LDDMMRDLGVSADE
+617 LGDMMRDLGVSADE
-631 LLAGGAELPTYQAF
+631 LLDGGAELPTYQAF

-666 LDGPGEPVAVPASLT
+666 LDEPGELVAAPASLVD
-681 GTLRPYQMEGF
+681 TLRPYQVEGF
-692 QWLARL
+692 RWLARL

-718 MIALVKSLRDTD
+718 MIALVKSLRDSGQ
-730 KLDGPVLVACP
+730 LGGPVLVACP

-767 RPHREAL
+767 RAHREAL
-774 LARASGVVAEKGRVC
+774 LFRATQGIDEGRVLGC
-789 GSGRALG
+789 GD
-796 RGDAADGDASE
+796 DAGEDARTAGERIAGASSADVPC
-807 AAASAVIVA
+807 VIVA
-816 SYDRVRIDAASLAR
+816 SYDRVRIDGAQLAR
-830 IEWSLVVLDEAQYIK
+830 VEWGLVVLDEAQYIK

-937 KFESIRYVPLGRE
+937 KLESIRYVPLGRE

-980 GRIPD
+980 GHIPD

-1002 IALDPS
+1002 IALDPA

-1035 RKVLVFSQFTSYL
+1035 RKVLIFSQFTSYL

-1054 FDRRGIGHF
+1054 LDRRGIGHF

-1127 HRIGQSREVD
+1127 HRIGQNREVD

-1157 KRDLADSVIAATNG
+1157 KRDLADSVIAATAG

>member
-21 VGLAASS
+21 VGIAANAASI
-28 KAVAARTVRRDDD
+28 VDRRVRRSDD
-41 VTIIAAQV
+41 VSVVTGRV

-59 DTSVMFGDFESRIVD
+59 NVDVVFADFESRIID
-74 YECTCPAIARF
+74 YDCDCPAAARF
-85 DGLCKH
+85 DGMCKH
-91 CVALVTT
+91 CVALTVA
-98 YFTQPHS
+98 YFAQPKS
-105 FRDTGANRTAT
+105 FEEIGDVRAAVSPGRT
-116 RSRRATSEALARCL
+116 TSEALAQCL
-130 AQGAPAPAGAGS
+130 AARSDATPV
-142 RGTGALALGVAPGSV
+142 RVGALAVDAAAGTV
-157 HLAVRLI
+157 HLAVHLAY
-164 FDGRFWSMS
+164 DGRFWSMD
-173 LDAEGLQ
+173 LTVEGPR

-186 DVEAFAHR
+186 DLEAFAHR
-194 VRRGEH
+194 VQRGEH

-215 FDEPSRA
+215 FDGPSRA

-237 GGSMFRTAGSKRVV
+237 GGSMFRTAGSKREV
-251 RLRESEL
+251 RLREAEL
-258 ADMLAA
+258 AGMLGA
-264 MGEGAAFTLERRG
+264 MGEGAEFTFGGWEAPLAVANRG
-277 GIEEE
+277 TVGPG
-282 AQARWGRPSD
+282 AREGD
-292 RARAQEKAAPE
+292 EKQ
-303 AGNGVATSGSASA
+303 GNGDGLWVVTR
-316 TSAPTQW
+316 
-323 IIAEDVPAL
+323 DVPAL
-332 ALRFVSAED
+332 TLRFVPAE
-341 GYSLALSEP
+341 GGFELALSER

-363 FDGTAARVTGADAR
+363 SDGVAARATGADAR
-377 AFAFLREAG
+377 AFAWLREAG
-386 LTEEGADAGVSA
+386 LTADGSA
-398 GAGAGGSVF
+398 GEAPVF
-407 VAERD
+407 IAERD
-412 AEAFCNRALP
+412 AEAFCRRALP
-422 VLGETIDV
+422 VLEETLSV
-430 ELPEVWEAL
+430 ELPETWEAL

-472 EVVLESPADSVEEP
+472 EVVLESPADSAEEP

-497 DQALEDAAVAMAAQ
+497 DQDLEDAGVAVAAQ

-518 LPLRQTELAGELL
+518 LPLRQTELAGDLL
-531 YGGLAQFRAI
+531 YGGLVQFRAL
-541 GDVFTTPAFDRLIV
+541 GEVFTTPAFDRLIV

-593 RRRKRFHRLSDGRIA
+593 RRRKRFHRMSDGRIA
-608 ALADGDVAA
+608 ALGEGDVAA
-617 LDDMMRDLGVSADE
+617 LGDMMRDLGVSADE
-631 LLAGGAELPTYQAF
+631 LLDGGAELPTYQAF

-666 LDGPGEPVAVPASLT
+666 LDGPGEPVAAPASLA
-681 GTLRPYQMEGF
+681 GTLRPYQVEGF
-692 QWLARL
+692 RWLARL

-718 MIALVKSLRDTD
+718 MIALVKSLRDAER
-730 KLDGPVLVACP
+730 LAGPVLVVCP

-759 PVCALEGS
+759 PVIALEGS
-767 RPHREAL
+767 RAHREAL
-774 LARASGVVAEKGRVC
+774 LARASGEPCVV
-789 GSGRALG
+789 
-796 RGDAADGDASE
+796 
-807 AAASAVIVA
+807 VA
-816 SYDRVRIDAASLAR
+816 SYDRVRIDGAQLAR
-830 IEWSLVVLDEAQYIK
+830 IDWGMVVLDEAQYIK

-900 ELGIIGEDEEAAA
+900 ELGIVGEDEEAAA

-937 KFESIRYVPLGRE
+937 KFESIRYVPLFRE

-980 GRIPD
+980 GHIPD

-1030 AMEAG
+1030 AADAG

-1054 FDRRGIGHF
+1054 LDRRGIAHF
-1063 AITGATPKRE
+1063 TITGATPKRE
-1073 RVRLVNEFNGDETPV
+1073 RVRLVNQFNDDETLV

-1185 LGEAD
+1185 LGDES

>member
-7 KLAEYADPRAVSRG
+7 KLADYADPRAVSRG
-21 VGLAASS
+21 VGLAASA
-28 KAVAARTVRRDDD
+28 KAVADRTVRRDGDT
-41 VTIIAAQV
+41 TIISAQV

-59 DTSVMFGDFESRIVD
+59 ETSVMFGDFESRIVD

-98 YFTQPHS
+98 YFTQPRS
-105 FRDTGANRTAT
+105 FRDVGANRAAS
-116 RSRRATSEALARCL
+116 RSQRTTSEALARCL
-130 AQGAPAPAGAGS
+130 AQGATAPAGAAS
-142 RGTGALALGVAPGSV
+142 RGAGLPVLGVAPGSV
-157 HLAVRLI
+157 HLTPHLA
-164 FDGRFWSMS
+164 FDGRLWSLR
-173 LDAEGLQ
+173 LDAEGPQ

-186 DVEAFAHR
+186 DLEALAHR
-194 VRRGEH
+194 VQRGEY

-215 FDEPSRA
+215 FDGPSRA
-222 VARKVAELFPDERLF
+222 VARTLAEVFPDERLF
-237 GGSMFRTAGSKRVV
+237 GGSTFRAAAGKREV
-251 RLRESEL
+251 RLREAEL
-258 ADMLAA
+258 ADMLDA
-264 MGEGAAFTLERRG
+264 MGERASFILERSDGGAA
-277 GIEEE
+277 
-282 AQARWGRPSD
+282 
-292 RARAQEKAAPE
+292 AP
-303 AGNGVATSGSASA
+303 
-316 TSAPTQW
+316 APTPW
-323 IIAEDVPAL
+323 TIAEDIPTASL
-332 ALRFVSAED
+332 EFLPSEGGYDLR
-341 GYSLALSEP
+341 LSKE
-350 VLVVRGLEEAFVL
+350 VLVVRGLEVAFVL
-363 FDGTAARVTGADAR
+363 ADGIAAQTTGADAR
-377 AFAFLREAG
+377 AFSFLRDAE
-386 LTEEGADAGVSA
+386 LDAGRA
-398 GAGAGGSVF
+398 AF

-412 AEAFCNRALP
+412 AEAFCRRALP
-422 VLGETIDV
+422 VLEETLAVD
-430 ELPEVWEAL
+430 LPEAWEAL

-452 TGKKEAALIRLVVK
+452 TGKKEAALIRLTAK

-472 EVVLESPADSVEEP
+472 EVVLESPADSAEEP

-497 DQALEDAAVAMAAQ
+497 DQDLEDAGVAVAAQ
-511 FFDGSMT
+511 FFDGSCT

-531 YGGLAQFRAI
+531 YGGLAQFRAL
-541 GDVFTTPAFDRLIV
+541 GEVFTTPAFDRLIV

-608 ALADGDVAA
+608 ALGDGDVAA
-617 LDDMMRDLGVSADE
+617 LGDMMRDLGMSADT
-631 LLAGGAELPTYQAF
+631 LLAGGVELPTYQAF

-692 QWLARL
+692 QWLTRL

-718 MIALVKSLRDTD
+718 MIALVKSLRDAER
-730 KLDGPVLVACP
+730 LAGPVLVVCP
-741 ASLVFNWAD
+741 ASLVFNWTD

-767 RPHREAL
+767 RAHREAL
-774 LARASGVVAEKGRVC
+774 LARASGVVAEKGRVY

-807 AAASAVIVA
+807 AAAPAVIVA

-830 IEWSLVVLDEAQYIK
+830 IEWGLVVLDEAQYIK

-937 KFESIRYVPLGRE
+937 KFEGIRYVPLSRE
-950 QRRLYDGAEQRLRE
+950 QRRLYDAAEQRLRE

-1016 GAEKLGAIMELVDE
+1016 GAEKLGAIMELVHE

-1054 FDRRGIGHF
+1054 LDRRGIGHF

-1073 RVRLVNEFNGDETPV
+1073 RVRLVNQFNDDETPV

-1185 LGEAD
+1185 LGDES

>member
-21 VGLAASS
+21 VGIAANAASI
-28 KAVAARTVRRDDD
+28 VDRRVRRSDD
-41 VTIIAAQV
+41 VSVVTGRV

-59 DTSVMFGDFESRIVD
+59 NVDVVFADFESRIID
-74 YECTCPAIARF
+74 YDCDCPAAARF
-85 DGLCKH
+85 DGMCKH
-91 CVALVTT
+91 CVALTVA
-98 YFTQPHS
+98 YFAQPKS
-105 FRDTGANRTAT
+105 FEEIGDGRAAVSPGRT
-116 RSRRATSEALARCL
+116 TSEALAQCL
-130 AQGAPAPAGAGS
+130 AARSDATPV
-142 RGTGALALGVAPGSV
+142 RVGALAVDAAAGTV
-157 HLAVRLI
+157 HLAVHLAY
-164 FDGRFWSMS
+164 DGRFWSMD
-173 LDAEGLQ
+173 LTVEGPR

-186 DVEAFAHR
+186 DLEAFAHR
-194 VRRGEH
+194 VQRGEF

-215 FDEPSRA
+215 FDGPSRA

-237 GGSMFRTAGSKRVV
+237 GGSMFRTAGSKRAV
-251 RLRESEL
+251 RLREAEL
-258 ADMLAA
+258 SGMLGA
-264 MGEGAAFTLERRG
+264 MGEGASFMLERRDRD
-277 GIEEE
+277 
-282 AQARWGRPSD
+282 AAAPAPARW
-292 RARAQEKAAPE
+292 
-303 AGNGVATSGSASA
+303 V
-316 TSAPTQW
+316 
-323 IIAEDVPAL
+323 IAEDTPAL
-332 ALRFVSAED
+332 SLEFAPAESGYDLR
-341 GYSLALSEP
+341 LSEP

-363 FDGTAARVTGADAR
+363 SDGAAARATGADAR

-386 LTEEGADAGVSA
+386 LTEEGANAGVSA
-398 GAGAGGSVF
+398 GAGAGAGGVF

-412 AEAFCNRALP
+412 AEAFCRRALP
-422 VLGETIDV
+422 VLEETIDV
-430 ELPEVWEAL
+430 ALPEAWEAL
-439 RPVAGTLAFYFDV
+439 RPVVGTLAFYFDV

-472 EVVLESPADSVEEP
+472 EVVLESPADSAEEP

-497 DQALEDAAVAMAAQ
+497 DQDLEDAGVAVAAQ

-518 LPLRQTELAGELL
+518 LPLRQTELAGDLL
-531 YGGLAQFRAI
+531 YGGLVQFRAL
-541 GDVFTTPAFDRLIV
+541 GEVFTTPAFDRLIV

-593 RRRKRFHRLSDGRIA
+593 RRRKRFHRMSDGRIA
-608 ALADGDVAA
+608 ALGEGDVAA
-617 LDDMMRDLGVSADE
+617 LGDMMRDLGVSADE
-631 LLAGGAELPTYQAF
+631 LLDGGAELPTYQAF

-666 LDGPGEPVAVPASLT
+666 LDGPGELVAAPASLAD
-681 GTLRPYQMEGF
+681 TLRPYQVEGF
-692 QWLARL
+692 RWLARL

-718 MIALVKSLRDTD
+718 MIALVKSLRDSGQ
-730 KLDGPVLVACP
+730 LGGPVLVACP

-767 RPHREAL
+767 RAHREAL
-774 LARASGVVAEKGRVC
+774 LFRATQGIDEGRVLGC
-789 GSGRALG
+789 GD
-796 RGDAADGDASE
+796 DAGEDARTAGERIAGASSADVPC
-807 AAASAVIVA
+807 VIVA
-816 SYDRVRIDAASLAR
+816 SYDRVRIDGAQLAR
-830 IEWSLVVLDEAQYIK
+830 VEWGLVVLDEAQYIK

-937 KFESIRYVPLGRE
+937 KLESIRYVPLGRE

-980 GRIPD
+980 GHIPD

-1002 IALDPS
+1002 IALDPA

-1035 RKVLVFSQFTSYL
+1035 RKVLIFSQFTSYL

-1054 FDRRGIGHF
+1054 LDRRGIGHF

-1073 RVRLVNEFNGDETPV
+1073 RVRLVNEFNANETPV

-1127 HRIGQSREVD
+1127 HRIGQNREVD
-1137 VYKVVAKGT
+1137 VCKVVAKGT

-1185 LGEAD
+1185 LGDES

>member
-21 VGLAASS
+21 VGIAANAASI
-28 KAVAARTVRRDDD
+28 VDRRVRRSDD
-41 VTIIAAQV
+41 VSVVTGRV

-59 DTSVMFGDFESRIVD
+59 NVDVVFADFESRIID
-74 YECTCPAIARF
+74 YDCDCPAAARF
-85 DGLCKH
+85 DGMCKH
-91 CVALVTT
+91 CVALTVA
-98 YFTQPHS
+98 YFAQPKS
-105 FRDTGANRTAT
+105 FEEACDGRVAVSSARK
-116 RSRRATSEALARCL
+116 TSEALAQCL
-130 AQGAPAPAGAGS
+130 AARPGATGVNAGS
-142 RGTGALALGVAPGSV
+142 AIAGTASGAV
-157 HLAVRLI
+157 HLAVHLAY
-164 FDGRFWSMS
+164 DGRFWSMS
-173 LDAEGLQ
+173 LDAEGPQ
-180 GTYVVR
+180 GAYVVR
-186 DVEAFAHR
+186 DMEAFAHR
-194 VRRGEH
+194 VQRGEF

-215 FDEPSRA
+215 FDGPSRA

-237 GGSMFRTAGSKRVV
+237 GGSMFRTAGSKRAV
-251 RLRESEL
+251 RLREAEL
-258 ADMLAA
+258 AGMLGA
-264 MGEGAAFTLERRG
+264 MGEGASFMLERRDRD
-277 GIEEE
+277 
-282 AQARWGRPSD
+282 AAAPAPARW
-292 RARAQEKAAPE
+292 
-303 AGNGVATSGSASA
+303 V
-316 TSAPTQW
+316 
-323 IIAEDVPAL
+323 IAEDTPAL
-332 ALRFVSAED
+332 SLGFAPAEGGYDLR
-341 GYSLALSEP
+341 LSEP

-363 FDGTAARVTGADAR
+363 SDGAAARATGADAR

-386 LTEEGADAGVSA
+386 LTEEGANAGVSA
-398 GAGAGGSVF
+398 GAGAGGGVF

-412 AEAFCNRALP
+412 AEAFCRRALP
-422 VLGETIDV
+422 VLEETIDV
-430 ELPEVWEAL
+430 ELPETWEAL

-452 TGKKEAALIRLVVK
+452 TGKKEAALIRLTVK

-472 EVVLESPADSVEEP
+472 EVVLESPADSAEEP

-497 DQALEDAAVAMAAQ
+497 DQDLEDAGVAVAAQ

-518 LPLRQTELAGELL
+518 LPLRQTELAGDLL
-531 YGGLAQFRAI
+531 YGGLVQFRAL
-541 GDVFTTPAFDRLIV
+541 GEVFTTPAFDRLIV

-593 RRRKRFHRLSDGRIA
+593 RRRKRFHRMGDGRIA
-608 ALADGDVAA
+608 ALGEGDVAA
-617 LDDMMRDLGVSADE
+617 LGDMMRDLGVSADE
-631 LLAGGAELPTYQAF
+631 LLDGGAELPTYQAF

-666 LDGPGEPVAVPASLT
+666 LDGPGEPVAAPASLA
-681 GTLRPYQMEGF
+681 GTLRPYQVEGF
-692 QWLARL
+692 RWLARL

-718 MIALVKSLRDTD
+718 MIALVKSLRDSGQ
-730 KLDGPVLVACP
+730 LGGPVLVACP

-759 PVCALEGS
+759 PVCALEGF
-767 RPHREAL
+767 RAHREAL
-774 LARASGVVAEKGRVC
+774 LFRATQGIDEGRVFGC
-789 GSGRALG
+789 GD
-796 RGDAADGDASE
+796 DAGEDARTTGERIAGASSADVPC
-807 AAASAVIVA
+807 VIVA
-816 SYDRVRIDAASLAR
+816 SYDRVRIDGAQLAR
-830 IEWSLVVLDEAQYIK
+830 VEWGLVVLDEAQYIK

-937 KFESIRYVPLGRE
+937 KLESIRYVPLGRE

-980 GRIPD
+980 GHIPD

-1002 IALDPS
+1002 IALDPA

-1035 RKVLVFSQFTSYL
+1035 RKVLIFSQFTSYL

-1054 FDRRGIGHF
+1054 LNRRGIGHF

-1073 RVRLVNEFNGDETPV
+1073 RVRLVRQFNNDETPV

-1127 HRIGQSREVD
+1127 HRIGQNREVD

-1146 IEERIVALQEA
+1146 IEERIVALQQA
-1157 KRDLADSVIAATNG
+1157 KRDLADSVIAATAG

>member
-7 KLAEYADPRAVSRG
+7 KLADYADPRAVSRG
-21 VGLAASS
+21 VGLAASA
-28 KAVAARTVRRDDD
+28 KAVADRTVRRDDD
-41 VTIIAAQV
+41 TTIISAQV

-59 DTSVMFGDFESRIVD
+59 ETSVMFGDFESRIVD

-98 YFTQPHS
+98 YFTQPRS
-105 FRDTGANRTAT
+105 FRDVGANRAAS
-116 RSRRATSEALARCL
+116 RSQRTTSEALARCL
-130 AQGAPAPAGAGS
+130 AQGATAPAGAAS
-142 RGTGALALGVAPGSV
+142 RGAGLPVLGVAPGSV
-157 HLAVRLI
+157 HLTPHLA
-164 FDGRFWSMS
+164 FDGRLWSLR
-173 LDAEGLQ
+173 LDAEGPQ

-186 DVEAFAHR
+186 DLEALAHR
-194 VRRGEH
+194 VQRGEY

-215 FDEPSRA
+215 FDGPSRA
-222 VARKVAELFPDERLF
+222 VARTLAEVFPDERLF
-237 GGSMFRTAGSKRVV
+237 GGSTFRAAAGKREV
-251 RLRESEL
+251 RLREAEL
-258 ADMLAA
+258 ADMLDA
-264 MGEGAAFTLERRG
+264 MGERASFILERSDGGAA
-277 GIEEE
+277 
-282 AQARWGRPSD
+282 
-292 RARAQEKAAPE
+292 AP
-303 AGNGVATSGSASA
+303 
-316 TSAPTQW
+316 APTPW
-323 IIAEDVPAL
+323 TIAEDIPTASL
-332 ALRFVSAED
+332 EFLPSEGGYDLR
-341 GYSLALSEP
+341 LSKE
-350 VLVVRGLEEAFVL
+350 VLVVRGLEVAFVL
-363 FDGTAARVTGADAR
+363 ADGIAARTTGADAR
-377 AFAFLREAG
+377 AFSFLRDAE
-386 LTEEGADAGVSA
+386 LDAGRA
-398 GAGAGGSVF
+398 AF

-412 AEAFCNRALP
+412 AEAFCRRALP
-422 VLGETIDV
+422 VLEETLAVD
-430 ELPEVWEAL
+430 LPEAWEAL

-452 TGKKEAALIRLVVK
+452 TGKKEAALIRLTAK

-472 EVVLESPADSVEEP
+472 EVVLESPADSAEEP

-497 DQALEDAAVAMAAQ
+497 DQDLEDAGVAVAAQ
-511 FFDGSMT
+511 FFDGSCT

-531 YGGLAQFRAI
+531 YGGLAQFRAV
-541 GDVFTTPAFDRLIV
+541 GEVFTTPAFDRLIV

-608 ALADGDVAA
+608 ALGEGDVAV
-617 LDDMMRDLGVSADE
+617 LGDMMRDLGVSADA
-631 LLAGGAELPTYQAF
+631 LLDGSAELPTYQAF

-666 LDGPGEPVAVPASLT
+666 LDGSPAAAEVPASLAD
-681 GTLRPYQMEGF
+681 TLRPYQVEGF
-692 QWLARL
+692 RWLARL

-718 MIALVKSLRDTD
+718 MIALVKSLRDSGQ
-730 KLDGPVLVACP
+730 LDGPVLVVCP

-767 RPHREAL
+767 RAHREVL
-774 LARASGVVAEKGRVC
+774 LFRATQGIDEGRVLGC
-789 GSGRALG
+789 GD
-796 RGDAADGDASE
+796 DAGEDARTAGERIAGASSADVPC
-807 AAASAVIVA
+807 VIVA
-816 SYDRVRIDAASLAR
+816 SYDRVRIDGAQLAR
-830 IEWSLVVLDEAQYIK
+830 VEWGLVVLDEAQYIK

-853 AVKRLRSRLRFA
+853 AVKRLRAPLRFA

-937 KFESIRYVPLGRE
+937 KFEGIRYVPLSRE

-964 DLNAQK
+964 DLNVQK

-980 GRIPD
+980 GHIPD

-1048 DVLSAE
+1048 DVVAAE
-1054 FDRRGIGHF
+1054 LDRRGIAHF

-1073 RVRLVNEFNGDETPV
+1073 RVRLVSQFNDDETPV

-1127 HRIGQSREVD
+1127 HRIGQNREVD
-1137 VYKVVAKGT
+1137 VYKVVARGT

-1185 LGEAD
+1185 LGDES

>member
-21 VGLAASS
+21 VGIAANAASI
-28 KAVAARTVRRDDD
+28 VDRRVRRSDD
-41 VTIIAAQV
+41 VSVVTGRV

-59 DTSVMFGDFESRIVD
+59 NVDVVFADFESRIID
-74 YECTCPAIARF
+74 YDCDCPAAARF
-85 DGLCKH
+85 DGMCKH
-91 CVALVTT
+91 CVALTVA
-98 YFTQPHS
+98 YFAQPKS
-105 FRDTGANRTAT
+105 FEEIGDGRAAVSPGRT
-116 RSRRATSEALARCL
+116 TSEALAQCL
-130 AQGAPAPAGAGS
+130 AARSDATPV
-142 RGTGALALGVAPGSV
+142 RVGALAVDAAAGTV
-157 HLAVRLI
+157 HLAVHLAY
-164 FDGRFWSMS
+164 DGRFWSMD
-173 LDAEGLQ
+173 LTVEGPR

-186 DVEAFAHR
+186 DLEAFAHR
-194 VRRGEH
+194 VQRGEH

-215 FDEPSRA
+215 FDGPSRA

-237 GGSMFRTAGSKRVV
+237 GGSMFRTAGSKRAV
-251 RLRESEL
+251 RLREAEL
-258 ADMLAA
+258 SGMLGA
-264 MGEGAAFTLERRG
+264 MGEGASFMLERRDRD
-277 GIEEE
+277 
-282 AQARWGRPSD
+282 AAAPAPARW
-292 RARAQEKAAPE
+292 
-303 AGNGVATSGSASA
+303 V
-316 TSAPTQW
+316 
-323 IIAEDVPAL
+323 IAEDTPAL
-332 ALRFVSAED
+332 SLGFAPAEGGYDLR
-341 GYSLALSEP
+341 LSEP

-363 FDGTAARVTGADAR
+363 SDGAAARATGADAR

-386 LTEEGADAGVSA
+386 LTEEGANAGVSA
-398 GAGAGGSVF
+398 GAGAGGGVF

-412 AEAFCNRALP
+412 AEAFCRRALP
-422 VLGETIDV
+422 VLEETIDV
-430 ELPEVWEAL
+430 ELPETWEAL

-472 EVVLESPADSVEEP
+472 EVVLESPADSAEEP

-497 DQALEDAAVAMAAQ
+497 DQDLEDAGVAVAAQ

-518 LPLRQTELAGELL
+518 LPLRQTELAGDLL
-531 YGGLAQFRAI
+531 YGGLVQFRAL
-541 GDVFTTPAFDRLIV
+541 GEVFTTPAFDRLIV

-593 RRRKRFHRLSDGRIA
+593 RRRKRFHRMSDGRIA
-608 ALADGDVAA
+608 ALGEGDVAA
-617 LDDMMRDLGVSADE
+617 LGDMMRDLGVSADE
-631 LLAGGAELPTYQAF
+631 LLDGGAELPTYQAF

-666 LDGPGEPVAVPASLT
+666 LDEPGELVAAPASLVD
-681 GTLRPYQMEGF
+681 TLRPYQVEGF
-692 QWLARL
+692 RWLARL

-718 MIALVKSLRDTD
+718 MIALVKSLRDSGQ
-730 KLDGPVLVACP
+730 LGGPVLVACP

-767 RPHREAL
+767 RAHREAL
-774 LARASGVVAEKGRVC
+774 LFRATQGIDEGRVLGC
-789 GSGRALG
+789 GD
-796 RGDAADGDASE
+796 DAGEDARTAGERIAGASSADVPC
-807 AAASAVIVA
+807 VIVA
-816 SYDRVRIDAASLAR
+816 SYDRVRIDGAQLAR
-830 IEWSLVVLDEAQYIK
+830 VEWGLVVLDEAQYIK

-937 KFESIRYVPLGRE
+937 KLESIRYVPLGRE

-980 GRIPD
+980 GHIPD

-1002 IALDPS
+1002 IALDPA

-1035 RKVLVFSQFTSYL
+1035 RKVLIFSQFTSYL

-1054 FDRRGIGHF
+1054 LDRRGIGHF

-1127 HRIGQSREVD
+1127 HRIGQNREVD

-1146 IEERIVALQEA
+1146 IEERIVALQQA
-1157 KRDLADSVIAATNG
+1157 KRDLADSVIAATAG

>member
-21 VGLAASS
+21 VGIAAHAASI
-28 KAVAARTVRRDDD
+28 ADRRVRRRDDAS
-41 VTIIAAQV
+41 VITGRV
-49 ASASGIADYF
+49 ASASGVADYF
-59 DTSVMFGDFESRIVD
+59 NVDVVFADFESRIVD
-74 YECTCPAIARF
+74 YDCDCPAAARF
-85 DGLCKH
+85 EGMCKH
-91 CVALVTT
+91 CVALTVA
-98 YFTQPHS
+98 YFAQPKS
-105 FRDTGANRTAT
+105 FEEIGDGRAAVSPGRT
-116 RSRRATSEALARCL
+116 TSEALAQCL
-130 AQGAPAPAGAGS
+130 AARSDATPV
-142 RGTGALALGVAPGSV
+142 RVGALAADAAAGTV
-157 HLAVRLI
+157 HLAVHLAYDR
-164 FDGRFWSMS
+164 RFWSMD
-173 LDAEGLQ
+173 LTVEGPR

-186 DVEAFAHR
+186 DLEAFAHR
-194 VRRGEH
+194 VQRGEH

-215 FDEPSRA
+215 FDGPSRA

-237 GGSMFRTAGSKRVV
+237 GGSMFRAAGSKRAV
-251 RLRESEL
+251 RLREAEL
-258 ADMLAA
+258 ADLLTA
-264 MGEGAAFTLERRG
+264 MGEGAEFTFGGWDAPPAAASRG
-277 GIEEE
+277 
-282 AQARWGRPSD
+282 A
-292 RARAQEKAAPE
+292 AAPGARE
-303 AGNGVATSGSASA
+303 GDEKQGNGDDLWVVAG
-316 TSAPTQW
+316 
-323 IIAEDVPAL
+323 DVPAL
-332 ALRFVSAED
+332 TLRFVPAD
-341 GYSLALSEP
+341 GGFELALSER
-350 VLVVRGLEEAFVL
+350 VLVVRGLQEAFVL
-363 FDGTAARVTGADAR
+363 SDGLAARATGVDAR
-377 AFAFLREAG
+377 AFAWLREAG
-386 LTEEGADAGVSA
+386 LTVDGAAGEGA
-398 GAGAGGSVF
+398 VF
-407 VAERD
+407 IAERD
-412 AEAFCNRALP
+412 AEAFCRCALP
-422 VLGETIDV
+422 VLEETLSV
-430 ELPEVWEAL
+430 ELPEAWEAL

-452 TGKKEAALIRLVVK
+452 TGKKEAALIRLTVK

-472 EVVLESPADSVEEP
+472 EVVLESPADSAEEP

-497 DQALEDAAVAMAAQ
+497 DQDLEDAGVAAAAQ
-511 FFDGSMT
+511 FFDGSCT

-531 YGGLAQFRAI
+531 YGGLSQFRAV
-541 GDVFTTPAFDRLIV
+541 GEVFTTPAFDRLIM

-608 ALADGDVAA
+608 ALGEGDVAA
-617 LDDMMRDLGVSADE
+617 LGDMMRDLGVSADA
-631 LLAGGAELPTYQAF
+631 LLDGGAELPTYQAF

-666 LDGPGEPVAVPASLT
+666 LDGSPAAAEVPASLA
-681 GTLRPYQMEGF
+681 GTLRPYQAEGF
-692 QWLARL
+692 RWLSRL

-718 MIALVKSLRDTD
+718 MIALVKSLRDSGQ
-730 KLDGPVLVACP
+730 LGGSVLVVCP

-759 PVCALEGS
+759 PVVPLEGS
-767 RPHREAL
+767 RVQREML
-774 LARASGVVAEKGRVC
+774 VERAEGESR
-789 GSGRALG
+789 
-796 RGDAADGDASE
+796 
-807 AAASAVIVA
+807 VIVA
-816 SYDRVRIDAASLAR
+816 SYDRVRIDGPQLAR
-830 IEWSLVVLDEAQYIK
+830 AEWGMVVLDEAQYIK

-853 AVKRLRSRLRFA
+853 AVKRLAAPLRFA

-900 ELGIIGEDEEAAA
+900 ELGIIGEDGEAAA

-927 KADVLTDLPA
+927 KAEVLIDLPA
-937 KFESIRYVPLGRE
+937 KFENIRYVPLSRE

-980 GRIPD
+980 GHIPD

-1002 IALDPS
+1002 IALDPA

-1048 DVLSAE
+1048 DVLAAE
-1054 FDRRGIGHF
+1054 LDRRGIGHF

-1073 RVRLVNEFNGDETPV
+1073 RVRLVNRFNGDGTPV

-1127 HRIGQSREVD
+1127 HRIGQNREVD

-1146 IEERIVALQEA
+1146 VEERIVALQEA

>member
-21 VGLAASS
+21 VGIAANAASI
-28 KAVAARTVRRDDD
+28 VDRRVRRSDD
-41 VTIIAAQV
+41 VSVVTGRV

-59 DTSVMFGDFESRIVD
+59 NVDVVFADFESRIID
-74 YECTCPAIARF
+74 YDCDCPAAARF
-85 DGLCKH
+85 NGMCKH
-91 CVALVTT
+91 CVALTVV
-98 YFTQPHS
+98 YFAQPKS
-105 FRDTGANRTAT
+105 FEEIGDGRAAVSPGRT
-116 RSRRATSEALARCL
+116 TSEALAQCL
-130 AQGAPAPAGAGS
+130 AARSDATPV
-142 RGTGALALGVAPGSV
+142 RVGALAVDAAAGTV
-157 HLAVRLI
+157 HLAVHLAY
-164 FDGRFWSMS
+164 DGRFWSMD
-173 LDAEGLQ
+173 LTVEGPR

-186 DVEAFAHR
+186 DLEAFAHR
-194 VRRGEH
+194 VQRGEH

-215 FDEPSRA
+215 FDGPSRA

-237 GGSMFRTAGSKRVV
+237 GGSMFRTAGSKRAV
-251 RLRESEL
+251 RLREAEL
-258 ADMLAA
+258 AGMLGA
-264 MGEGAAFTLERRG
+264 MGEGASFMLERRDRD
-277 GIEEE
+277 
-282 AQARWGRPSD
+282 AAAPAPARW
-292 RARAQEKAAPE
+292 
-303 AGNGVATSGSASA
+303 V
-316 TSAPTQW
+316 
-323 IIAEDVPAL
+323 IAEDTPAL
-332 ALRFVSAED
+332 SLEFAPAEGGYDLR
-341 GYSLALSEP
+341 LSEP

-363 FDGTAARVTGADAR
+363 SDGAAARATGADAR

-386 LTEEGADAGVSA
+386 LTEEGANAGVSA
-398 GAGAGGSVF
+398 GAGAGGGVF

-412 AEAFCNRALP
+412 AEAFCRRALP
-422 VLGETIDV
+422 VLEETIDV
-430 ELPEVWEAL
+430 ELPETWEAL

-472 EVVLESPADSVEEP
+472 EVVLESPADFAEEP

-497 DQALEDAAVAMAAQ
+497 DQDLEDAGVAVAAQ

-518 LPLRQTELAGELL
+518 LPLRQTELAGDLL
-531 YGGLAQFRAI
+531 YGGLVQFRAL
-541 GDVFTTPAFDRLIV
+541 GEVFTTPAFDRLIV

-593 RRRKRFHRLSDGRIA
+593 RRRKRFHRMSDGRIA
-608 ALADGDVAA
+608 ALGEGDVAA
-617 LDDMMRDLGVSADE
+617 LGDMMRDLGVSADE
-631 LLAGGAELPTYQAF
+631 LLDGGAELPTYQAF

-666 LDGPGEPVAVPASLT
+666 LDGPGELVAAPASLAD
-681 GTLRPYQMEGF
+681 TLRPYQVEGF
-692 QWLARL
+692 RWLARL

-718 MIALVKSLRDTD
+718 MIALVKSLRDSGQ
-730 KLDGPVLVACP
+730 LGGPVLVACP

-767 RPHREAL
+767 RAHREAL
-774 LARASGVVAEKGRVC
+774 LFRATQGIDEGRVLGC
-789 GSGRALG
+789 GD
-796 RGDAADGDASE
+796 DAGEDARTTGERIAGASSADVPC
-807 AAASAVIVA
+807 VIVA
-816 SYDRVRIDAASLAR
+816 SYDRVRIDGAQLAR
-830 IEWSLVVLDEAQYIK
+830 VEWGLVVLDEAQYIK

-865 LTGTPVEN
+865 LTGTPIEN

-900 ELGIIGEDEEAAA
+900 ELGIVGEDEEAAA
-913 RLRALIEPFVLRRR
+913 RLRALIEPFLLRRR
-927 KADVLTDLPA
+927 KTEVLTDLPA
-937 KFESIRYVPLGRE
+937 KLESIRYVPLSRE

-980 GRIPD
+980 GHIPD

-1030 AMEAG
+1030 AADAG

-1054 FDRRGIGHF
+1054 LDRRGIAHF
-1063 AITGATPKRE
+1063 TITGATPKRE
-1073 RVRLVNEFNGDETPV
+1073 RVRLVNQFNDDETPV

-1146 IEERIVALQEA
+1146 IDERIVALQEA

-1185 LGEAD
+1185 LGDES